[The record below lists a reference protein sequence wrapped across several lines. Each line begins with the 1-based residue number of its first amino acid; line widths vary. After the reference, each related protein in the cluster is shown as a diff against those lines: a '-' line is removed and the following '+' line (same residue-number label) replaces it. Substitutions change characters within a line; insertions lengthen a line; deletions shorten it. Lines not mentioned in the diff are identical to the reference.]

1 MKILVYS
8 GALTEKHKEMISEA
22 ANKVGADLCFT
33 ENANEV
39 PEDKMLEAIFAAH
52 EVNQKVIEFI
62 DQIVAACGKPKS
74 SYTSYAV
81 PEDLSRC

>member
-39 PEDKMLEAIFAAH
+39 PE
-52 EVNQKVIEFI
+52 
-62 DQIVAACGKPKS
+62 G
-74 SYTSYAV
+74 YR
-81 PEDLSRC
+81 SR